1 MFDIAKIC
9 DECSQKIG
17 QELNYDKNKIA
28 VVNYGLFAFIQ
39 MLISIL
45 LVAIFGMIFGVLIE
59 SLIISF
65 TISILRKYSGG
76 AHASSPGKCAV
87 MGVILSVGMG
97 LVINNINIKFE
108 YVVLLGLIVFILSY
122 YLVYK
127 LAPVDS
133 IAKPIK
139 NRQKIKSLKRGSI
152 LILTFYFIIVIFN
165 LLWYLKS
172 GEIRVLIYSLC
183 MYIGLLWQVFSL
195 TQSGHKILSKIDA
208 LF

>member
-76 AHASSPGKCAV
+76 AHASSPGKCAA
-87 MGVILSVGMG
+87 MGVIVSVGMSV
-97 LVINNINIKFE
+97 LINNINIKFE

-139 NRQKIKSLKRGSI
+139 NRQKIKRLKRGSI